1 MRRTLLA
8 LIALTVPAAL
18 ALPLSAQRPDR
29 APLRLTRF
37 HAGLDLAVAQPV
49 GAFADEV
56 GAAGGANLHA
66 AYYVTPAF
74 SLRTDGTILIYGHE
88 RLPDVCAASTCRVR
102 FDLTTDNQ
110 ILSGFL
116 GAQLEVPYGPVR
128 PYLRGGAGVG
138 YFFTTSSLG
147 GTSSES
153 TFATSTNFDD
163 AVFAWTGGGGVLFP
177 FRIREVPLAVDF
189 GARFQRNGD
198 VSYLRKGSGI
208 TDNPDGSITLH
219 PTHGSADFVV
229 WHLGASVNI
238 PRGRRH

>member
-37 HAGLDLAVAQPV
+37 HAGLDIAVAQPV

-56 GAAGGANLHA
+56 GAAGGLGLHA

-74 SLRTDGTILIYGHE
+74 SLRTDGTLLIYGHE
-88 RLPDVCAASTCRVR
+88 RLPDVCAAGTCRVR

-110 ILSGFL
+110 IVSGLF
-116 GAQLEVPYGPVR
+116 GAQLELPSGPVR
-128 PYLRGGAGVG
+128 PYVRGGAGVA

-147 GTSSES
+147 GSSS
-153 TFATSTNFDD
+153 QTFATSTNFHD
-163 AVFAWTGGGGVLFP
+163 AAFAWTGGGGVRVP
-177 FRIREVPLAVDF
+177 FRIRQV
-189 GARFQRNGD
+189 
-198 VSYLRKGSGI
+198 
-208 TDNPDGSITLH
+208 
-219 PTHGSADFVV
+219 
-229 WHLGASVNI
+229 
-238 PRGRRH
+238 